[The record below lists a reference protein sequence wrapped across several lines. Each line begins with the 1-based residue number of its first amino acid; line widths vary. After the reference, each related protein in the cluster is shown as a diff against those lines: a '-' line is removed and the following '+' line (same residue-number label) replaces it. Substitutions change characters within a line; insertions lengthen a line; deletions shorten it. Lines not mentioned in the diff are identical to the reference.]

1 LASKKTLS
9 DVVLHR
15 QASFGENQ
23 GGNQVMWG
31 EFKKRSVFFGLLA
44 ICLLFTI
51 HPALAGNEPPAVG
64 GPLPSFELATPE
76 NEAFK
81 SYLGLSDSG
90 QFTVPQI
97 KAQTVIIEV
106 FSMY

>member
-1 LASKKTLS
+1 
-9 DVVLHR
+9 
-15 QASFGENQ
+15 
-23 GGNQVMWG
+23 MWG
-31 EFKKRSVFFGLLA
+31 EFKKRSMFFGLLA

-64 GPLPSFELATPE
+64 GPLPSFELAAPE

-97 KAQTVIIEV
+97 KAKTVIIEV

>member
-1 LASKKTLS
+1 
-9 DVVLHR
+9 
-15 QASFGENQ
+15 
-23 GGNQVMWG
+23 MWG
-31 EFKKRSVFFGLLA
+31 EFKKRSVLFFGLLA
-44 ICLLFTI
+44 ICLLHTI

-64 GPLPSFELATPE
+64 GPLPSFELAAPE